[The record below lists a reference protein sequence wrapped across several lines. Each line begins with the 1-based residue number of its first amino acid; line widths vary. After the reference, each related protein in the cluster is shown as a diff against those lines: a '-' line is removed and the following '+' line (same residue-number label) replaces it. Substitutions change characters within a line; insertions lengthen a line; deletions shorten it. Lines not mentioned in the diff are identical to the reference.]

1 MQLKIMA
8 EKGLNLIVEEIRIL
22 IVVMMTIV
30 DMVLTVA
37 AVAAVETMV
46 DILVLI
52 QNVTIMIAYVE
63 VNKIINENFT

>member
-1 MQLKIMA
+1 MA
-8 EKGLNLIVEEIRIL
+8 EKGLNLIVEEIRNL
-22 IVVMMTIV
+22 IAVMMITA
-30 DMVLTVA
+30 DMALTAA
-37 AVAAVETMV
+37 AVAVVETMA